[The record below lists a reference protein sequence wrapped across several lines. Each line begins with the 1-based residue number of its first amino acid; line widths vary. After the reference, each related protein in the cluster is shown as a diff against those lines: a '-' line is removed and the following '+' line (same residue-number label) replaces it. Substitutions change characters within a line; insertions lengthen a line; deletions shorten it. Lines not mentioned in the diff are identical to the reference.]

1 MRIRWREHGLILITV
16 LVAFTVI
23 GDILDMYH
31 LTAGPT
37 TLAYEMIKSRFI
49 GSFNYSTNIL
59 LPQIGALL
67 SVYLC
72 YLWINRLL
80 VPFARKIS
88 SRLSATAIIVRIAW
102 IIFQLLLAGYFFA
115 LSINVAS
122 LYAHPHY
129 YNYAGFQLFALLG
142 FNDHPLTNAWTGF
155 GNAMLLVLVYSIYIS
170 IRETVIYL
178 IEKNTTGRSYRI
190 LIINRITACLV
201 FYITVPFFITI
212 LYSLF
217 GKNNSPL
224 VTSFS
229 AVIYFGVVPSAF
241 FVYLSNTYWLF
252 PFKGSRTFF
261 DTQVILRLLLS
272 TFAITFPFIFL
283 LAFLQKQG
291 LENFFIYWAVQ
302 LLIVTPVSWVL
313 YESQKDKI
321 LALRGTQNELARSK
335 ADLDLLRSQ
344 INPHFLFNALNT
356 LYGVALQ
363 EGSER
368 SAAGIQ
374 KLGDMMRFMLH
385 DNTLELIPMSR
396 EINYLENYIALQKL
410 RTQTS
415 PDIIIEDNINGQNCD
430 HQVAPMLLIPLVEN
444 AFKHGISLAK
454 RSWIKIELTCDDT
467 YIHFE
472 VSNSMH
478 IDLDSDPEKEQSG
491 IGLENVK
498 ERLALLYPGRYKFS
512 AKGDGKEFIAALN
525 IQP

>member
-1 MRIRWREHGLILITV
+1 MRIRWREHGLILITI
-16 LVAFTVI
+16 LATLTVI

-31 LTAGPT
+31 LTSGPT

-49 GSFNYSTNIL
+49 GSFSYSTNIL

-67 SVYLC
+67 SAYIC

-80 VPFARKIS
+80 VPFAKKIS
-88 SRLSATAIIVRIAW
+88 FRLPAAMIFIKIAFIV
-102 IIFQLLLAGYFFA
+102 FQLLLISYFFA
-115 LSINVAS
+115 ISINIAS
-122 LYAHPHY
+122 WYAHPHY

-155 GNAMLLVLVYSIYIS
+155 GNSMLLVIMYSVYIV
-170 IRETVIYL
+170 IREAIIYL
-178 IEKNTTGRSYRI
+178 VEKDTAGKSYRI
-190 LIINRITACLV
+190 LIINKISACFV
-201 FYITVPFFITI
+201 FYIIVPFFITV
-212 LYSLF
+212 LYNLL
-217 GKNNSPL
+217 GKNNLP
-224 VTSFS
+224 VINSFTV
-229 AVIYFGVVPSAF
+229 AIYFGIVPSAF

-252 PFKGSRTFF
+252 PFKGNQKFF
-261 DTQVILRLLLS
+261 DAQVILRLLLS
-272 TFAITFPFIFL
+272 TSAITFPFIFL
-283 LAFLQKQG
+283 IAFLQKQG
-291 LENFFIYWAVQ
+291 LDNFFIYWAVQ

-313 YESQKDKI
+313 YQSQKDKI
-321 LALRGTQNELARSK
+321 LELRGTQNELARSK

-385 DNTLELIPMSR
+385 DNNLSLIPMSR

-415 PDIIIEDNINGQNCD
+415 PDIIIEDNISGQNCH
-430 HQVAPMLLIPLVEN
+430 HQIAPMLLIPLVEN

-454 RSWIKIELTCDDT
+454 KSWIKIELTCDDT

-472 VSNSMH
+472 VSNSIH
-478 IDLDSDPEKEQSG
+478 INVDIDPEKERNG
-491 IGLENVK
+491 IGLKNVE

-512 AKGDGKEFIAALN
+512 AKGDGKEFVAALN
-525 IQP
+525 LRP